1 MQLPKCNK
9 KWTKR
14 RPTLSIGLNQ
24 IGMKLGAKHVIY
36 QKLANFMWKMDSC
49 VKRIESV
56 MFNM

>member
-9 KWTKR
+9 NWTKR
-14 RPTLSIGLNQ
+14 HPILSKGLSQ

>member
-14 RPTLSIGLNQ
+14 HPRLSMGLSQ
-24 IGMKLGAKHVIY
+24 IGMKLEAKHVIY
-36 QKLANFMWKMDSC
+36 QKLANFMRKMDSY
-49 VKRIESV
+49 VKRLESV